1 MAGIEK
7 IKCIFARFYPSR
19 KNQVIGEALKIRRV
33 IKASLGAI
41 VGIVLVACSPT
52 RHVPDGSY
60 LLDHVK
66 IETDDKSVKPSD
78 LKSYL
83 RQEPNHRMFGLF
95 RFTLGLYNLSGNDST
110 KWYNRW
116 VRNAGTPPIIYD
128 PVLIEN
134 SRMQMEKAMNNK
146 GYMAAR
152 VDVDTVSKGKRMD
165 VFYRVSANTPHCI
178 DDIDY
183 RISNDTI
190 SRLVERQYVSHSL
203 LKKGSNFDR
212 NVLDEERQRISDML
226 RRDGFYAFN
235 KELITYTADTAD
247 RSKAVDLTM
256 NLVPESV
263 ANASGYRPYERYYMR
278 KIYFVLSYDPTA
290 TDQIDVANA
299 GTYKNYYFV
308 EAIALIFDGKHWWRI
323 VSFVRGC
330 CSVVEMWTI
339 PIRHSG
345 DCVLS
350 NMSIFASSRPVGTTK
365 V

>member
-1 MAGIEK
+1 MIETRLIFVFLLLPKEWLELKK

-152 VDVDTVSKGKRMD
+152 VDV
-165 VFYRVSANTPHCI
+165 
-178 DDIDY
+178 
-183 RISNDTI
+183 
-190 SRLVERQYVSHSL
+190 
-203 LKKGSNFDR
+203 
-212 NVLDEERQRISDML
+212 
-226 RRDGFYAFN
+226 
-235 KELITYTADTAD
+235 
-247 RSKAVDLTM
+247 
-256 NLVPESV
+256 
-263 ANASGYRPYERYYMR
+263 
-278 KIYFVLSYDPTA
+278 
-290 TDQIDVANA
+290 
-299 GTYKNYYFV
+299 
-308 EAIALIFDGKHWWRI
+308 AL
-323 VSFVRGC
+323 
-330 CSVVEMWTI
+330 
-339 PIRHSG
+339 
-345 DCVLS
+345 
-350 NMSIFASSRPVGTTK
+350 
-365 V
+365 